1 MEIYRVGEKMT
12 NTMAQF
18 KGKDPKK
25 EIMQDMSHR
34 HKEAPNEIEVRELQS
49 YMENDSQVYHSRLV
63 PIFKNLQKKKAKG
76 IYQHELAVKVM
87 MYAVNDSN
95 KNYKKD
101 FGYSFSVPVRKAVA
115 RNMVKNMEAEFDAGN
130 RW

>member
-1 MEIYRVGEKMT
+1 MT

-25 EIMQDMSHR
+25 EVMSDLSHR
-34 HKEAPNEIEVRELQS
+34 HNESPNEHKVRELEL
-49 YMENDSQVYHSRLV
+49 YVENDSRTYHSRLI
-63 PIFKNLQKKKAKG
+63 PIYKNFQRKKANGTYK
-76 IYQHELAVKVM
+76 HDLAVKGM

-101 FGYSFSVPVRKAVA
+101 FGYSFSVPVRQAVA
-115 RNMVKNMEAEFDAGN
+115 RKMVNFFEVEYSAGN

>member
-1 MEIYRVGEKMT
+1 
-12 NTMAQF
+12 MAQF

-34 HKEAPNEIEVRELQS
+34 HKEAPNEHEVRELEVWV
-49 YMENDSQVYHSRLV
+49 ENDSQIYHSRLI
-63 PIFKNLQKKKAKG
+63 PIYKNFQRKKANG
-76 IYQHELAVKVM
+76 TYNHELAVKGM

-95 KNYKKD
+95 KNYKKE
-101 FGYSFSVPVRKAVA
+101 FGYSFTPSVRRAVA
-115 RNMVKNMEAEFDAGN
+115 RNMVKFFEAEYDSGN

>member
-1 MEIYRVGEKMT
+1 MT

-34 HKEAPNEIEVRELQS
+34 HKEAPNEHEVRELEVWV
-49 YMENDSQVYHSRLV
+49 ENDSQIYHSRLI
-63 PIFKNLQKKKAKG
+63 PIYKNFQRKKANG
-76 IYQHELAVKVM
+76 TYNHELAVKGM

-95 KNYKKD
+95 KNYKKE
-101 FGYSFSVPVRKAVA
+101 FGYSFTPSVRRAVA
-115 RNMVKNMEAEFDAGN
+115 RNMVKFFEAEYDSGN

>member
-1 MEIYRVGEKMT
+1 MT

-25 EIMQDMSHR
+25 EIMSDMKHR
-34 HKEAPNEIEVRELQS
+34 HYEAPNETEVRELEL
-49 YMENDSQVYHSRLV
+49 YVENDSQIYHSRLI
-63 PIFKNLQKKKAKG
+63 PIYKNFQRKKANGTYK
-76 IYQHELAVKVM
+76 HELAVKGM

-101 FGYSFSVPVRKAVA
+101 FGYSFSVPVRQAVA
-115 RNMVKNMEAEFDAGN
+115 RKMVKFFEVEYSAGN